1 MCQKAQGMKQ
11 TYELTKL
18 IDLNQSN
25 KFIEDFDTDID
36 TIEIQLLFHEEKTQ
50 IYKCSYSPVK

>member
-1 MCQKAQGMKQ
+1 MVCQKAQGMKQ

-36 TIEIQLLFHEEKTQ
+36 TIEIQLLFHEE
-50 IYKCSYSPVK
+50 